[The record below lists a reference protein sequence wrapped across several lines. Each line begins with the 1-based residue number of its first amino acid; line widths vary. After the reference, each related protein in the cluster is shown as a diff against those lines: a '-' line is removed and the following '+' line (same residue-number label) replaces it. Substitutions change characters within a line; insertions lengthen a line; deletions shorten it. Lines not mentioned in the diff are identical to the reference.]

1 MGNLSTPISVQ
12 KLQMALH
19 AKAKTE
25 AGYRFYALYDKI
37 YRDDI
42 LVLTAVEIRAKLVV
56 RVFREQEMLCGCDVA
71 QPRSRVNGR
80 LRPYAAWR
88 SEPLTRRRGD
98 TLRHGSKRG
107 SLALTAMETS
117 AFHPQKDADFHPRQ
131 QKLLDHIRLAVG

>member
-1 MGNLSTPISVQ
+1 MPETSTLTPIT
-12 KLQMALH
+12 LAGLWRGCQM
-19 AKAKTE
+19 
-25 AGYRFYALYDKI
+25 
-37 YRDDI
+37 
-42 LVLTAVEIRAKLVV
+42 LTAVEIRAKLVV

-131 QKLLDHIRLAVG
+131 HLVLNDMNLGQSAFDAAQEEAFWKMIDERATAW